1 MPTETVEIDVE
12 VRHFTEDALLIY
24 DGATECWIARSQISD
39 YEGEED
45 NPTVIYIP
53 EWLAELEGLV

>member
-1 MPTETVEIDVE
+1 MPTVEIEVE
-12 VRHFTEDALLIY
+12 VRHFTEDALLVS
-24 DGATECWIARSQISD
+24 DGGAIECWIARSQISD
-39 YEGEED
+39 YEGDEN